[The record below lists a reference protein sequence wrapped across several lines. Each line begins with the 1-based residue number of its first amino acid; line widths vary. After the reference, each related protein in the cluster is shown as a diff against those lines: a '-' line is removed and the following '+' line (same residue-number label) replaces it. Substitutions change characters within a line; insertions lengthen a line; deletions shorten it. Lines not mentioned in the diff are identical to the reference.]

1 MIEMDI
7 SFTIIGVPMTESPMI
22 TLWSTLEDTGT
33 VTKKRVLWT
42 NMKISIAL
50 VNCDFPR
57 IKLET
62 VKEE

>member
-1 MIEMDI
+1 
-7 SFTIIGVPMTESPMI
+7 MTESPMN

-42 NMKISIAL
+42 NMTISIAL
-50 VNCDFPR
+50 VNCDFPG
-57 IKLET
+57 IKLEI